1 MKLRSFLPSVTAV
14 TLAVSMSYTATSQ
27 AVVQSGP
34 NGEPVNT
41 VDATVGAKA
50 LAFTLITGDVAHA
63 TVNNRGEM
71 LGARLVKA
79 DGTEVVSSTLQVG
92 PNLYLIPAE
101 AQPLVDA
108 GKLDKELFNLTR
120 LYQSGYDDERAEQLS
135 VIVEYEDGVAPVQLR
150 NSRMTHRFD
159 VIDSATMS
167 IDKDGIGESYS
178 DLTSDNRIKSV
189 WLDKV
194 YQSMD
199 VGLPSPTVPLT
210 GALSAYQAG
219 FDGTGVTVAVLD
231 TGYDFAHPDLN
242 GQVIDVQSFV
252 WGSEGQ
258 DLDGH
263 GTHVAGSIAGTGVAS
278 EGMYTGVAPGAKLLV
293 GKVLNDNGSGSM
305 SGILQG
311 MIWAVESGANVVN
324 MSLGASGGS
333 DCVGPTVDMLEVL
346 SEQALFVVAAG
357 NSYVRQTVSTPGC
370 SPKALTVGA
379 IDRSGN
385 TAEFSSRGPSID
397 GKTAKPDIAS
407 QGVDVVSASTG
418 GISGNEYRLLSGT
431 SMATPHVAGG
441 AAVVLQANPEL
452 SPAELK
458 AMLTSSVFDTDA
470 PIMEQGA
477 GPMDVA
483 RAVSQNIIGQPNL
496 SLGNFYS
503 PYEYDVVEKQITL
516 SNISDS
522 DITLHLKLKMIGDDG
537 DTNVPAKLVKLNTR
551 KVVVPAHGEANV
563 PVTVDASAA
572 LRNSAYGTITGRL
585 VGTSNQG
592 DKVTVPVSVW
602 FEEPKSELTITAF
615 DRFGNP
621 AESPSTVTL
630 LNHED
635 QVVNRFGYT
644 NGEVRLNVPSGRFS
658 IVSSIMTRDEPT
670 NQGLVESVSFMAD
683 LDRKVDGSTEVVLDA
698 RNASEIEF
706 EAGNPIDMQGFS
718 GGFTYDMSANDRLKA
733 GAFDY
738 APKYVEAVYGWS
750 HGYDENFNFAV
761 TTRATTPMPE
771 LATSNGTAIEYLSPS
786 LARMF
791 NGEGSLEVVYAGDGS
806 SQAFSEVDVEGKIAL
821 IDIST
826 LLGQQAVYAR
836 NAGVAGLI
844 ANFPNSVGRH
854 NSSSSSYDFPI
865 ITVTA
870 DVGEVLKQEMSEGPL
885 ELHWSGTA
893 PESSPYAY
901 SLAHQSSGKI
911 KTGKV
916 KVDESDLASITAQY
930 FSQGD
935 ERIIY
940 ADVYA
945 HVPGASGFYS
955 TGTSQTILAPIE
967 RVEYFTPETL
977 GWTNKV
983 MPMRVN
989 GGGSFDGPRV
999 FSRGQSEETTW
1010 YKGPFGS
1017 SQLTNNTVLANRFNN
1032 EMKFSIPHFGD
1043 AAGHDSVAA
1052 SGLRDRILSRI
1063 HVNGER
1069 VSPQANGMVALPDA
1083 PALVT
1088 IDAGFTRLAEFGIA
1102 NQRIGVAHVTT
1113 WNFMTDSSMQGP
1125 QPVIVP
1131 SIDIPLDMD
1140 NTVAAGEPVTFSIE
1154 GLVDGLGS
1162 VPLSS
1167 VHVEYGYG
1175 THRNTT
1181 WPRIEWQS
1189 VEALQSGDNWSV
1201 TIPNDSEAGQYVH
1214 LRVILSDYNG
1224 STVDQTMVRAYLL
1237 K

>member
-1 MKLRSFLPSVTAV
+1 MKFKSFLPSVTAV
-14 TLAVSMSYTATSQ
+14 TLAVSMSYSATSQ
-27 AVVQSGP
+27 AVIHTGP
-34 NGEPVNT
+34 DGEPVNK

-50 LAFTLITGDVAHA
+50 LSFTLITGDVAHA

-71 LGARLVKA
+71 LGARLTKA
-79 DGTEVVSSTLQVG
+79 DGSEVVWSTLQVG

-120 LYQSGYDDERAEQLS
+120 LYQSGYDDERSEELS
-135 VIVEYEDGVAPVQLR
+135 VIVEYEDGTSPVQVS

-159 VIDSATMS
+159 VIDSAS
-167 IDKDGIGESYS
+167 LALDKEGINSSYS
-178 DLTSDNRIKSV
+178 ELTSDSRIKSV

-194 YQSMD
+194 FQSMGAD
-199 VGLPSPTVPLT
+199 LPSPTVPLT

-242 GQVIDVQSFV
+242 GQVVDVQSFV

-278 EGMYTGVAPGAKLLV
+278 DGLYTGVAPGSKLIV

-305 SGILQG
+305 SGILNG
-311 MIWAVESGANVVN
+311 MYWAVESGADIVN

-333 DCVGPTVDMLEVL
+333 DCVGPAVDMLEAL
-346 SEQALFVVAAG
+346 SDRALFVVAAG
-357 NSYVRQTVSTPGC
+357 NSYTRKTVSTPGC

-379 IDRSGN
+379 IDRDGN
-385 TAEFSSRGPSID
+385 TAEFSSRGPSVD

-441 AAVVLQANPEL
+441 AAIVLQANPEL
-452 SPAELK
+452 TPTQLK
-458 AMLTSSVFDTDA
+458 AVLTSSVAPTDA
-470 PIMEQGA
+470 PVLEQGA

-483 RAVSQNIIGQPNL
+483 QAVEQNIVGHANL
-496 SLGNFYS
+496 SLGDFYY
-503 PYEYDVVEKQITL
+503 PYEYDVTEKHVTL
-516 SNISDS
+516 SNLSDK

-551 KVVVPAHGEANV
+551 KVVVPAHGDVDV

-572 LRNSAYGTITGRL
+572 IRNSAYGTITGRL
-585 VGTSNQG
+585 TGTSKDG
-592 DKVTVPVSVW
+592 DNVVVPVSVW
-602 FEEPKSELTITAF
+602 FEEPKSELNITAY

-621 AESPSTVTL
+621 AESPSAVSL

-635 QVVNRFGYT
+635 QTVLRHSFIDGQAHFT
-644 NGEVRLNVPSGRFS
+644 VPSGQYS
-658 IVSSIMTRDEPT
+658 IVSSVMTRDEPS
-670 NQGLVESVSFMAD
+670 NQGLVESVTFLAD
-683 LDRKVDGSTEVVLDA
+683 LERIVDGDTDLVLDA
-698 RNASEIEF
+698 RKGHEIEF
-706 EAGNPIDMQGFS
+706 DANNPLDMQGFS

-733 GAFDY
+733 SVFDY
-738 APKYVEAVYGWS
+738 APKYVENVYGWS
-750 HGYDENFNFAV
+750 HGRDENFNFVV
-761 TTRATTPMPE
+761 TTRATAPMPE
-771 LATSNGTAIEYLSPS
+771 LQTSNGTPVEYLSPS

-791 NGEGSLEVVYAGDGS
+791 DGEGSLEMVYVGDGS
-806 SQAFSEVDVEGKIAL
+806 REAFEAVDVEGKIAF
-821 IDIST
+821 IDAEYFIHT
-826 LLGQQAVYAR
+826 PARYAR
-836 NAGVAGLI
+836 DAGVAGMV

-854 NSSSSSYDFPI
+854 NSSVNSYDFPI
-865 ITVTA
+865 VTVTA
-870 DVGEVLKQEMSEGPL
+870 DMGAVLKQEMSEGPV
-885 ELHWSGTA
+885 ELQWSGFA

-901 SLAHQSSGKI
+901 SLVHQSSGKVS
-911 KTGKV
+911 TGKV
-916 KVDESDLASITAQY
+916 KVNEGELASVNSQY

-945 HVPGASGFYS
+945 HVPGAAGFYS
-955 TGTSQTILAPIE
+955 TGTSQMIKAPIE
-967 RVEYFTPETL
+967 RVEYFSPETV

-983 MPMRVN
+983 MPMYTN
-989 GGGSFDGPRV
+989 GGGSFEGPV
-999 FSRGQSEETTW
+999 IYSSGHTEDTTW

-1017 SQLTNNTVLANRFNN
+1017 SQLTNSSVLVNRFNN
-1032 EMKFSIPHFGD
+1032 EMKVSIPHFGD
-1043 AAGHDSVAA
+1043 AAGHDSVA
-1052 SGLRDRILSRI
+1052 SPGMRDRLSKSI
-1063 HVNGER
+1063 EVNGER
-1069 VSPQANGMVALPDA
+1069 AYAQANGMVPLPES

-1088 IDAGFTRLAEFGIA
+1088 IGNGFMRRADFGPA
-1102 NQRIGVAHVTT
+1102 NQRIGVAYETV
-1113 WNFMTDSSMQGP
+1113 WSFMTDSSMQGP

-1131 SIDIPLDMD
+1131 SIDVPSDLDNAIP
-1140 NTVAAGEPVTFSIE
+1140 AGEPATLSIK

-1162 VPLSS
+1162 VPLAS
-1167 VHVEYGYG
+1167 VQVEYAYG
-1175 THRNTT
+1175 TQQNLR
-1181 WPRIEWQS
+1181 WPVIEWQS
-1189 VEALQSGDNWSV
+1189 VEATQSNGDWSV

-1214 LRVILSDYNG
+1214 LRVVLSDHNG
-1224 STVDQTMVRAYLL
+1224 STVDQSMVRAYLL